1 MWTPKEVRKLLILLT
16 GIGLEISGVFLL
28 VNQIQATGNIDISSS
43 LISGK
48 IQSGNAGLLLC
59 FIGLFV
65 MALSIIGGKDTIH
78 YGANLSSKSDE
89 VDVTI
94 TTIEPEEKRSLVVI
108 IVLGLL
114 IFALIFGGTYLNRIK
129 WEGGNIL
136 IVFGVLTAIVEGI
149 MIIIFIESYLS
160 TDKKVDLEEPLDTPA
175 KD

>member
-65 MALSIIGGKDTIH
+65 MALSIVGGKETIH
-78 YGANLSSKSDE
+78 HVSNLPEKSTETDISVTAIESS
-89 VDVTI
+89 
-94 TTIEPEEKRSLVVI
+94 EKRGLIVI
-108 IVLGLL
+108 IILGLFTLVL
-114 IFALIFGGTYLNRIK
+114 IFSGNYLIRIK
-129 WEGGNIL
+129 WDGGVIL
-136 IVFGVLTAIVEGI
+136 IVFGVLAAIIEGV
-149 MIIIFIESYLS
+149 MIISFIDSYLS
-160 TDKKVDLEEPLDTPA
+160 TDKKKGDLEKSEQNTD
-175 KD
+175 

>member
-78 YGANLSSKSDE
+78 YNTNLSAKTGETDAI
-89 VDVTI
+89 VTI
-94 TTIEPEEKRSLVVI
+94 NHSEKRGLVVI
-108 IVLGLL
+108 VVLGLL
-114 IFALIFGGTYLNRIK
+114 TLALIFGGTYLNKIK
-129 WEGGNIL
+129 WEAGIIL

-149 MIIIFIESYLS
+149 MIISFIDSYLD
-160 TDKKVDLEEPLDTPA
+160 TKQTEEP
-175 KD
+175 KEKVEN